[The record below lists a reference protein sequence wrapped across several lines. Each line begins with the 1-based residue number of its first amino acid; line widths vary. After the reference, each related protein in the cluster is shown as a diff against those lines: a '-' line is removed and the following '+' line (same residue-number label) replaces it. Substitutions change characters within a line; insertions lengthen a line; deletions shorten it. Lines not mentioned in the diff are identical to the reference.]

1 MYIAVSNM
9 LLNAQNKH
17 FKKLMRLPIVSLI
30 IIAAAFTACKHEMV
44 EPGTSSEVVILSST
58 DSVSF
63 QTQIL
68 PLYQSYC
75 GSSGCHSAASAKEGV
90 VTTDYFNIR
99 KGIRSKNLN
108 ESEYYTIITSGE
120 MPPKRSAKLSSAQIA
135 LIAKWINEGA
145 KNTLYTTNNCN
156 TNNNTYSLGV
166 ANIFAANCVGCH
178 NANLASGGI
187 QLHNYNTAFALAS
200 GSQTVLLNA
209 INYTAGGSKNMP
221 PAGKLSNCDLQ
232 LINQW
237 IANGM
242 PQ

>member
-1 MYIAVSNM
+1 MP
-9 LLNAQNKH
+9 QTH
-17 FKKLMRLPIVSLI
+17 FVQQLMRPSFVSLLI
-30 IIAAAFTACKHEMV
+30 FLLGFAACKHEMV
-44 EPGTSSEVVILSST
+44 EPGTSTDVVLLSST

-63 QTQIL
+63 QTEIL

-75 GSSGCHSAASAKEGV
+75 GSSGCHSAESAKEGV
-90 VTTDYFNIR
+90 VTTNYFNIV
-99 KGIRSKNLN
+99 KGIRRNNLK
-108 ESEYYTIITSGE
+108 ESPYYTIITSGE

-145 KNTLYTTNNCN
+145 RNTLYTPSSCN
-156 TNNNTYSLGV
+156 SSNNTYSTGIATIL
-166 ANIFAANCVGCH
+166 ANNCVGCH
-178 NANLASGGI
+178 NATLASGGI
-187 QLHNYNTAFALAS
+187 QLHNYGTAFAFAS
-200 GSQTVLLNA
+200 DKQSTLLNA

-221 PAGKLSNCDLQ
+221 PSGKMGNCNLQ